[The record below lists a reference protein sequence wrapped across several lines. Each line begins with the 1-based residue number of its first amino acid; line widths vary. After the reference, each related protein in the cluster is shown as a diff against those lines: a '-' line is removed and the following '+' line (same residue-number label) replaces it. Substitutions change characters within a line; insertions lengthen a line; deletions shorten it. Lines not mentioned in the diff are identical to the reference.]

1 MLRLEFDA
9 LKADLAALSG
19 LLEQRSADE
28 DPIGHLQLTARK
40 SELESELARLQ
51 QEHERR
57 ASVALYFGGRPVV
70 GSRGIL
76 ANFGGKMLEIYQDL
90 VSKRFAAS
98 ELTEPL
104 SARGAIPLRNNT
116 QLLVTEVARGFFG
129 FVLTQPSTDQQ
140 ERRPP
145 VLKD

>member
-1 MLRLEFDA
+1 M
-9 LKADLAALSG
+9 
-19 LLEQRSADE
+19 
-28 DPIGHLQLTARK
+28 
-40 SELESELARLQ
+40 
-51 QEHERR
+51 
-57 ASVALYFGGRPVV
+57 V